1 MATTS
6 KNTNRNPRTGKTAA
20 RKPRRSNI
28 IPGAPFGTKTDY
40 VISLLRR
47 KDGAS
52 LAEIVE
58 AIGWKEHSVR
68 ALLTATITKGRG
80 LPLIKSQA
88 PGEGTRYHIAVLG
101 PTKA

>member
-6 KNTNRNPRTGKTAA
+6 KKTTTRAGKTAA
-20 RKPRRSNI
+20 RKSSRSNI
-28 IPGAPFGTKTDY
+28 IPAAPFGTKTDY

-52 LAEIVE
+52 LAEIVD

-68 ALLTATITKGRG
+68 ALLSATIAKGRE
-80 LPLIKSQA
+80 LPLAKSRG
-88 PGEGTRYHIAVLG
+88 PGQPTRYYIAAIR
-101 PTKA
+101 PAK